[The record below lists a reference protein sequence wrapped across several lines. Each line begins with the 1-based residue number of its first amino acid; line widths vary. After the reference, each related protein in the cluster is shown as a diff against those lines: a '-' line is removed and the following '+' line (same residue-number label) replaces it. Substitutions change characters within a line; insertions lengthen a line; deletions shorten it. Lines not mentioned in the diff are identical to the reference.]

1 MATALNVQSTEG
13 ERTASRRGATVKPRN
28 YRQVAYEIL
37 FMAAMLLFAVGVIMV
52 RLFMMTP
59 GLALH

>member
-28 YRQVAYEIL
+28 YRQVAS
-37 FMAAMLLFAVGVIMV
+37 
-52 RLFMMTP
+52 
-59 GLALH
+59 